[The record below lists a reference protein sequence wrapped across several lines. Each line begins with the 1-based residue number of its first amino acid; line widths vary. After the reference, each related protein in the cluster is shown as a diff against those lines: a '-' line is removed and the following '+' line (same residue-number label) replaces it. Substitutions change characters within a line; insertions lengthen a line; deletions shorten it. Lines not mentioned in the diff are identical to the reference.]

1 MGAELRGHN
10 VERRCRGRDGFV
22 CVEVMKTRSYRDAKK
37 SGLVDGEK
45 NMEQTARE
53 NQRYREKERWREAK
67 PKAASVLTAFCFQFQ
82 PPFLKSLAKIHSNIF
97 CLQLHSNPFPF

>member
-37 SGLVDGEK
+37 SGLVGGEK

-53 NQRYREKERWREAK
+53 NQRYRERRKGGEK
-67 PKAASVLTAFCFQFQ
+67 PSPKLPQFSLLSV
-82 PPFLKSLAKIHSNIF
+82 SNSSP
-97 CLQLHSNPFPF
+97 LS